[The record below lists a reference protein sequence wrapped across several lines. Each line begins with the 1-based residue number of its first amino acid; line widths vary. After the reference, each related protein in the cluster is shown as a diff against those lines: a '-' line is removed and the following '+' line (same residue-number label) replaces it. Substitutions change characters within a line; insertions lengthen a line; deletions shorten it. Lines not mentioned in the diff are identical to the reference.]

1 MAGNLV
7 IVESPAKTR
16 TLSRFL
22 GKGYD
27 ILATVGHIIDLPK
40 SKIGIDPDNDF
51 KPEYQ
56 VIKGKEKTIAALRKA
71 AKKAD
76 TIYLAPDPDREGE
89 AIAWHIQNSLEKGT
103 KAQFVRVT
111 FNEITKSAVA
121 KAMKNPRSVDM
132 NRVNAQQTR
141 RALDR
146 LVGYT
151 VSPFLWKTVA
161 RNLSAGRVQS
171 VALRLI
177 CEREAEVLAFTPQEY
192 WNIAATLITNEK
204 EQFTARLYKI
214 GDKTVTSPTE
224 KGAKKISIASEKE
237 VQDYLAELKTATY
250 VVSQI
255 KKSERKRRPL
265 PPFIT
270 STLQQDAARVYGFS
284 PKATMSA
291 AQKLY
296 EGVEIGQD
304 GPTGLITYMRTDSTR
319 VSNEAINAVREYID
333 EQFGKQYLPAK
344 PKIYSKKKKAQDAHE
359 AIRPTYMSLP
369 PEKVRKKLTS
379 QQFKLYNLIW
389 NRFVA
394 SQMNDAK
401 FEINTVDITADRF
414 LFRVTTQKVIFDGFL
429 KLYHETKEPDEN
441 GNGENGAINLP
452 SLEKDQQLEIKELK
466 PTQSFTKP
474 PARFSEAMLVKQL
487 EADGIGRPSTYAT
500 IISTLKDR
508 KYVESTEKKLVPTD
522 LGNTV
527 NSILVKYLPDVFNVA
542 FTAEMEQELDLI
554 EDGTENWVEVLRGFY
569 GPFMETIEG
578 LKKREKEIKQ
588 SMVEK
593 TDVACE
599 KCGSPMVVKWG
610 RNGRFMA
617 CSAYP
622 DCKSTKPLPGEEE
635 QSKTDEVCDKCGSPM
650 IIKTGRF
657 GRFLACSAYPECK
670 STKPITLGI
679 SCPRPDCGG
688 KIVEKQ
694 TRGRK
699 LFYGCSKYPK
709 CDFASWDKPVKQPCP
724 SCNHPFMVEKISK
737 KRGEYLRCPEC
748 KHELIKKSELAEEPV
763 APETTS

>member
-1 MAGNLV
+1 
-7 IVESPAKTR
+7 R
-16 TLSRFL
+16 
-22 GKGYD
+22 
-27 ILATVGHIIDLPK
+27 
-40 SKIGIDPDNDF
+40 
-51 KPEYQ
+51 
-56 VIKGKEKTIAALRKA
+56 
-71 AKKAD
+71 
-76 TIYLAPDPDREGE
+76 
-89 AIAWHIQNSLEKGT
+89 
-103 KAQFVRVT
+103 FVRVT
-111 FNEITKSAVA
+111 FNEITKSAVT
-121 KAMKNPRSVDM
+121 KAIANPHSVDM

-141 RALDR
+141 RVLDR
-146 LVGYT
+146 IVGYT

-177 CEREAEVLAFTPQEY
+177 CEREEEVLAFTPQEY
-192 WNIAATLITNEK
+192 WNIAAILSTGK
-204 EQFTARLYKI
+204 DEQFTARLYKI
-214 GDKTVTSPTE
+214 ENKTVTSPAE
-224 KGAKKISIASEKE
+224 KGPKKISITSENE
-237 VQDYLAELKTATY
+237 VRDYLAELKKATY
-250 VVSQI
+250 VVSKI
-255 KKSERKRRPL
+255 KKSERKRKPL

-291 AQKLY
+291 AQRLY
-296 EGVEIGQD
+296 EGVEIGQE
-304 GPTGLITYMRTDSTR
+304 GSTGLITYMRTDSTR
-319 VSNEAINAVREYID
+319 VSNEALSAVRKYID
-333 EQFGKQYLPAK
+333 EQFGKQYLPSK

-369 PEKVRKKLTS
+369 PEKVRKKLTP
-379 QQFKLYNLIW
+379 QQFKLYTLIW

-394 SQMNDAK
+394 SQMKEASFNVH
-401 FEINTVDITADRF
+401 TVDISADCF
-414 LFRVTTQKVIFDGFL
+414 LFRVTAQKVKFDGFL
-429 KLYHETKEPDEN
+429 KLYHESREPDEN

-452 SLEKDQQLEIKELK
+452 SLEKDQQLDVKELK

-487 EADGIGRPSTYAT
+487 EADGIGRPSTYAS

-508 KYVESTEKKLVPTD
+508 KYVESEERKLVPTD
-522 LGNTV
+522 LGTTV

-554 EDGTENWVEVLRGFY
+554 EDGTEDWVQVLRDFY
-569 GPFMETIEG
+569 EPFMETIQG
-578 LKKREKEIKQ
+578 LKQQEKAIKQ

-593 TDVACE
+593 TDIACE

-622 DCKSTKPLPGEEE
+622 DCKFTKPLPGEEE

-670 STKPITLGI
+670 NTKPITLGI

-688 KIVEKQ
+688 NIVEKQ

-724 SCNHPFMVEKISK
+724 KCNYPFMVMKISK

-748 KHELIKKSELAEEPV
+748 KHEIVKKSEPAEEPV
-763 APETTS
+763 GHETPS